1 MNSSYLQHITSNKE
15 QSNKTQEQLIKEQ
28 LIKEQL
34 IKEQLNKEQEQLNKE
49 QEQLNK
55 IQEYNKKYIELEN
68 KYVNSSHF
76 IRTIFYFFAVFFL
89 LMLFQYNLQEK
100 MTYCIKSKDLQHE
113 LYNTKIEP
121 KQIIVPKQT
130 TKSKQTIV
138 KIIRI

>member
-1 MNSSYLQHITSNKE
+1 MSSSYLHHITSNKE
-15 QSNKTQEQLIKEQ
+15 QSNKEQS
-28 LIKEQL
+28 
-34 IKEQLNKEQEQLNKE
+34 NKEQSNKEKSNKE

-68 KYVNSSHF
+68 KHVNSSCF
-76 IRTIFYFFAVFFL
+76 IRIIFYFFAVFFL

-100 MTYCIKSKDLQHE
+100 MNYCIKSKDLQHE

-121 KQIIVPKQT
+121 KQTIKP
-130 TKSKQTIV
+130 KQTIV

>member
-1 MNSSYLQHITSNKE
+1 MNSSYLQHIPSN
-15 QSNKTQEQLIKEQ
+15 KEQ

-34 IKEQLNKEQEQLNKE
+34 IK
-49 QEQLNK
+49 EQLNK

-76 IRTIFYFFAVFFL
+76 IRIIFYFFAVFFL
-89 LMLFQYNLQEK
+89 LMFFQYNLQEK

-121 KQIIVPKQT
+121 KQT
-130 TKSKQTIV
+130 TI

>member
-1 MNSSYLQHITSNKE
+1 MKSSYLQHIPSN
-15 QSNKTQEQLIKEQ
+15 KEQ
-28 LIKEQL
+28 LIK
-34 IKEQLNKEQEQLNKE
+34 
-49 QEQLNK
+49 EQLNK

-76 IRTIFYFFAVFFL
+76 IRIIFYFFVVFFL
-89 LMLFQYNLQEK
+89 LMFFQYNLQEK

-121 KQIIVPKQT
+121 KQ
-130 TKSKQTIV
+130 TIV